1 MQFRST
7 PLHCQYNCS
16 VFERYCK
23 TARTLWRTSTLP
35 GRVTEEFHWI
45 AKITSRRSAEND
57 ALLRVQVKSG
67 TQLRQSH
74 HYRYEPHGARTTLSP
89 RPARWTSTNGV
100 HLFSCASLLSLN
112 GWSKTRIIR
121 AVPYAGTVRLRA
133 GHKSGVSVNPRQLQE
148 VRSSDSEWM
157 VKYKEK
163 AVQSQTETERERE
176 RKGGRGGNHC
186 NLIWGGVLNITRQ
199 PAPQT
204 QTAKMPRQRMR
215 GEKNWHRNFQL
226 LSDTKEREK
235 MTLDWNAV

>member
-1 MQFRST
+1 MPFRST
-7 PLHCQYNCS
+7 IRVILQNS
-16 VFERYCK
+16 Q
-23 TARTLWRTSTLP
+23 ALWRTSTLP

-45 AKITSRRSAEND
+45 AKITPPRSAEND
-57 ALLRVQVKSG
+57 ALLRVQVKSD

-89 RPARWTSTNGV
+89 RPARWTSTNAV

-133 GHKSGVSVNPRQLQE
+133 GHKSGVSVNSGQLQE

-163 AVQSQTETERERE
+163 GSAESDRGRERE
-176 RKGGRGGNHC
+176 RKRGRGE
-186 NLIWGGVLNITRQ
+186 IIATSFGV
-199 PAPQT
+199 
-204 QTAKMPRQRMR
+204 
-215 GEKNWHRNFQL
+215 EF
-226 LSDTKEREK
+226 
-235 MTLDWNAV
+235 